1 VLSTDSA
8 DRTVLLHIPS
18 GTYLKLDNAAKRIV
32 ELLNRQSDPMLAA
45 HELAQRLGISI
56 ATAVHDIESVVATV
70 NGLNTSRTS
79 RSRRPTMAGATAVG
93 QSWLRKSWIDRW
105 ATTQATLAVLAVEV
119 GLKVTDVSHLAR
131 WLGVPLVATDRPAE
145 PPVDAE
151 TVGRLSE
158 RDQRML
164 WAVQWVM
171 DRWLYDA
178 TCLRQALVF
187 GWFIRR
193 RSPVLRLGLLDT
205 AETVAHAWVEAVGL
219 SFNAMSGMTPFRAA
233 TDVE

>member
-1 VLSTDSA
+1 M
-8 DRTVLLHIPS
+8 
-18 GTYLKLDNAAKRIV
+18 KLDDAATRIV
-32 ELLNRQSDPMLAA
+32 EVLNRESNPTLAA
-45 HELAQRLGISI
+45 NELSLRLGIPLT
-56 ATAVHDIESVVATV
+56 TAVDDIDSVISTV
-70 NGLNTSRTS
+70 NGLTTKRMA
-79 RSRRPTMAGATAVG
+79 RSRRPTMAGITAVA

-105 ATTQATLAVLAVEV
+105 GTTQATLALLAVEI
-119 GLKVTDVSHLAR
+119 GLKITDVSHLAR

-145 PPVDAE
+145 PAVNAE

-158 RDQRML
+158 REQRML

-193 RSPVLRLGLLDT
+193 RSPILRLGMLDT
-205 AETVAHAWVEAVGL
+205 KETIAHAWVEAEGL
-219 SFNAMSGMTPFRAA
+219 SFNALPGMTPFRSA
-233 TDVE
+233 TDAE